1 MTDSLQTVL
10 FDVPEDRF
18 AELEQDPRNPDFTA
32 ARFLQCRPEH
42 YREIVMLRAELV
54 PMATLARM
62 YHVSRN
68 TIAAIDER
76 EGRSA
81 RVEQLKQRNAI
92 SYNRLA
98 TICRERAQ
106 ELVLSVDMERLDAG
120 ERIAL
125 GRVLAIMMGV
135 AEDKAQLLAGQA
147 TSRVETSDPR
157 AAAAEFAAALAR
169 MGFGEGRAE
178 QKAVDGVEVGPARAP
193 GAAGAEDLGAGVEPA
208 AVESGAVPGAEGKGG
223 ASDMVSDAAGVVSVE
238 AQRVTEENRP

>member
-1 MTDSLQTVL
+1 MPDDSTLQPVL
-10 FDVPEDRF
+10 FEVPAERF
-18 AELEQDPRNPDFTA
+18 ADLETDPRNPEFTA
-32 ARFLQCRPEH
+32 ARFLQIHP
-42 YREIVMLRAELV
+42 REYQEITMLRAELV

-62 YHVSRN
+62 YKVSRN

-81 RVEQLKQRNAI
+81 RVEQLKQGNAR

-106 ELVLSVDMERLDAG
+106 ELVLSVEMQHLNAS

-147 TSRVETSDPR
+147 TSRAEVTDPR
-157 AAAAEFAAALAR
+157 AAAAEFAEALAR
-169 MGFGEGRAE
+169 MGFGVEDRGAKGEARAIE
-178 QKAVDGVEVGPARAP
+178 AEVGPARPAGGAPADP
-193 GAAGAEDLGAGVEPA
+193 GATDA
-208 AVESGAVPGAEGKGG
+208 GAVPGAAGV
-223 ASDMVSDAAGVVSVE
+223 SVSTDMQSDAAIVASVE
-238 AQRVTEENRP
+238 LQGVTKENEP